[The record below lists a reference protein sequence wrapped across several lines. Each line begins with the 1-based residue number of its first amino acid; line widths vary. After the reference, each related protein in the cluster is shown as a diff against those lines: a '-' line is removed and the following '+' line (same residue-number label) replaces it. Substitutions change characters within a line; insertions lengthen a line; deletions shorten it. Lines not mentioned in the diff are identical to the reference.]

1 MEENENMNN
10 DFKEIF
16 EIVNVHST
24 MALENSLQESI
35 IQKRPS
41 LTLVVKNPALGPI
54 NPSFFIF

>member
-35 IQKRPS
+35 IQKLS
-41 LTLVVKNPALGPI
+41 LI
-54 NPSFFIF
+54 HI